1 MKRKINT
8 IEYEW
13 LIKPTGDPFADTG
26 GYVIQYLLENKFQD
40 KDIDEL
46 IDYVTKIYVNDWD
59 GKLHTFFLN
68 SKITQPA
75 FKGEKKI
82 SETIAYFDRLINESE
97 PSEDGFCRI
106 SGRET
111 KLFTAGRD
119 NSLMTGSG
127 KFINFHHGFDTGI
140 QLSKEIII
148 RMFFLPLGSRLLS
161 GNVALLKSNDE
172 EVNKFFIE
180 ENLKYNLKNIATGIK
195 EGVGKFDFKNPANTI
210 FDFASK
216 VITKKEDFE
225 SGASLTLYHLTNFG
239 ASPDVEIYKLPAL
252 VFEFYRFCH
261 KIPYKTDWTNFVR
274 SYYSNSKNK
283 GAVYNSKSEN
293 FEIEKKGKIEDI
305 KFNNYKLWTN
315 WVYTNLLSG
324 KSIVPQFL
332 KWSKNGNKLNIDIL
346 RVYQLNIRNMK
357 KETVSKIL
365 ELADFLVRDKN
376 EQNIKKRITKLN
388 GAKNSYI
395 LRDIFFKEI
404 VVKNHNEGNE
414 KPIITVND
422 HVNYLFSDDSRW
434 QEIRDV
440 LLIAIYQKMHEL
452 KLNIEIIVDDEN
464 DNNEIVVKQNKL

>member
-1 MKRKINT
+1 MKRRINT
-8 IEYEW
+8 IDYKW

-26 GYVIQYLLENKFQD
+26 GYVIQYLWENKFPD

-46 IDYVTKIYVNDWD
+46 IDFVTKIYVNDWD

-82 SETIAYFDRLINESE
+82 SKTIGYFDRLINESE

-119 NSLMTGSG
+119 NSLMSGSG
-127 KFINFHHGFDTGI
+127 TFINFHHAFDTGI

-148 RMFFLPLGSRLLS
+148 RMFFVPLGSRLLL
-161 GNVALLKSNDE
+161 GKVALLKSNNE
-172 EVNKFFIE
+172 EINQFFVE
-180 ENLKYNLKNIATGIK
+180 ANLKYNLKNIATGIK

-210 FDFASK
+210 FDFVSK
-216 VITKKEDFE
+216 VITKKKDVDR
-225 SGASLTLYHLTNFG
+225 GASLTLYHLTNFG
-239 ASPDVEIYKLPAL
+239 ASPDIEIYKLPAL
-252 VFEFYRFCH
+252 VFEFYMFCH

-293 FEIEKKGKIEDI
+293 FKIEKKGRIENV
-305 KFNNYKLWTN
+305 KFNDYKLWTN
-315 WVYTNLLSG
+315 WVYNNLLAG
-324 KSIVPQFL
+324 KSIIPQFL
-332 KWSKNGNKLNIDIL
+332 KWSKNGNKLNFDII

-365 ELADFLVRDKN
+365 ELADFLVIDRSDD
-376 EQNIKKRITKLN
+376 EIKKFISQLNKSSKAHELRRFFGKLITEN
-388 GAKNSYI
+388 YN
-395 LRDIFFKEI
+395 R
-404 VVKNHNEGNE
+404 GNTE
-414 KPIITVND
+414 PLITVKD
-422 HVNYLFSDDSRW
+422 YTDYLFSDITNSS
-434 QEIRDV
+434 EITDV

-452 KLNIEIIVDDEN
+452 DKKIKIDDEN
-464 DNNEIVVKQNKL
+464 SNKHN